1 MNKQILTFL
10 WRYLKRKSPLLLALL
25 VSSLFAV
32 VCQIFIPLVIGIA
45 TDQLFDPQAIQW
57 TQLIQT
63 IIWLIILAI
72 MYMLAQY
79 LLERLANNIAYQLM
93 YDLRQEMF
101 QKIHQLP
108 LSYLDSHS
116 HGDLVSRLVND
127 VDLIGTGFIQS
138 FKNLF
143 TAISLV
149 VGILVMMLLLNIKVA
164 LIILIFTP
172 ISVLVSSIIANRTY
186 KYFQKQMNLR
196 GDLNAYVEEMTIMQS
211 EVRGFNYQSDTQA
224 QLDQMNQ
231 ELHKSGVVSQFY
243 GALINPTSRII
254 NALIYAGIGLFGA
267 FEVMNGHLSVGIF
280 TSFLNYAK
288 QFSKPF
294 DDISSIINE
303 LQTALAASQRIEHFL
318 SAEISEKEEATNSSI
333 TFNGEIVFDNVA
345 FSYQP
350 NKPLIR
356 EFNLEVSAG
365 ETVAIVGPTGAGKST
380 LINLLM
386 RFYSVDRGEIFY
398 DHLPSQQLSLSTTRQ
413 AFGMVLQDPWIFAG
427 TVHDNIA
434 YGNPKATREEV
445 VAVAKQAQLDP
456 MIQQMDDQ
464 YDTWLEEDGANLSNG
479 QKQLICIAR
488 IMLTHPEMLILD
500 EATSAIDVKTEA
512 AIQENFDQLMENRT
526 SFIVAH
532 RLATIQSAD
541 MILYMADGEV
551 KEQGTHQELLARQ
564 GDYAKLYNSQF
575 NI

>member
-1 MNKQILTFL
+1 
-10 WRYLKRKSPLLLALL
+10 
-25 VSSLFAV
+25 
-32 VCQIFIPLVIGIA
+32 
-45 TDQLFDPQAIQW
+45 
-57 TQLIQT
+57 
-63 IIWLIILAI
+63 
-72 MYMLAQY
+72 
-79 LLERLANNIAYQLM
+79 
-93 YDLRQEMF
+93 
-101 QKIHQLP
+101 
-108 LSYLDSHS
+108 
-116 HGDLVSRLVND
+116 
-127 VDLIGTGFIQS
+127 
-138 FKNLF
+138 
-143 TAISLV
+143 
-149 VGILVMMLLLNIKVA
+149 
-164 LIILIFTP
+164 
-172 ISVLVSSIIANRTY
+172 
-186 KYFQKQMNLR
+186 
-196 GDLNAYVEEMTIMQS
+196 MQS

-464 YDTWLEEDGANLSNG
+464 YDTWLDEDGANLSNG

-541 MILYMADGEV
+541 MILYMADGAV

>member
-1 MNKQILTFL
+1 MNKQTLTFL
-10 WRYLKRKSPLLLALL
+10 WRYLKRKSLLLLALL

-464 YDTWLEEDGANLSNG
+464 YDTWLDEDGANLSNG

-541 MILYMADGEV
+541 MILYMADGAV

>member
-1 MNKQILTFL
+1 MNKQTLTFL
-10 WRYLKRKSPLLLALL
+10 WRYLKSKSLLLLALL

-541 MILYMADGEV
+541 MILYMADGAV

>member
-1 MNKQILTFL
+1 MNKQTLTFL
-10 WRYLKRKSPLLLALL
+10 WRYLKSKSLLLLALL

-464 YDTWLEEDGANLSNG
+464 YDTWLDEDGANLSNG

-541 MILYMADGEV
+541 MILYMADGAV

>member
-1 MNKQILTFL
+1 MNKQTLTFL
-10 WRYLKRKSPLLLALL
+10 WRYLKSKSLLLLALL

-464 YDTWLEEDGANLSNG
+464 YDTWLDEGGANLSNG

-541 MILYMADGEV
+541 MILYMADGAV

>member
-1 MNKQILTFL
+1 MNKQTLTFL
-10 WRYLKRKSPLLLALL
+10 WRYLKSKSLLLLALL
-25 VSSLFAV
+25 VSSLFVV

-464 YDTWLEEDGANLSNG
+464 YDTWLDEDGANLSNG

-541 MILYMADGEV
+541 MILYMADGAV

>member
-1 MNKQILTFL
+1 MNKQTLTFL
-10 WRYLKRKSPLLLALL
+10 WRYLKSKSLLLLALL

-127 VDLIGTGFIQS
+127 VDLIGTVFIQS

-464 YDTWLEEDGANLSNG
+464 YDTWLDEDGANLSNG

-541 MILYMADGEV
+541 MILYMADGAV

>member
-1 MNKQILTFL
+1 MNKQTLTFL
-10 WRYLKRKSPLLLALL
+10 WRYLKSKSLLLLALL

-456 MIQQMDDQ
+456 MIQQMADQ
-464 YDTWLEEDGANLSNG
+464 YDTWLDEDGANLSNG

-541 MILYMADGEV
+541 MILYMADGAV